1 MLILLSATFFRGSQI
16 MNGPYFCNYININ
29 FIRYFLIEIM
39 VKFVVGALI
48 RCQKLVKVIT
58 ISIGSLGVSYVN
70 IPY

>member
-1 MLILLSATFFRGSQI
+1 
-16 MNGPYFCNYININ
+16 
-29 FIRYFLIEIM
+29 M

-70 IPY
+70 IPFDNTNFEKADPLRIHCLFSNLVM

>member
-1 MLILLSATFFRGSQI
+1 MILLSATLFRVSQI
-16 MNGPYFCNYININ
+16 MNGPHFCNYININ
-29 FIRYFLIEIM
+29 FIRYFPIEII

-58 ISIGSLGVSYVN
+58 IFIGSLGISYVK